1 MTSNLAVQS
10 VHTNDRVEPVRT
22 GIIEMPNRLMVGVV
36 CAVPTGS
43 SFTYGIELK
52 KWKAVAEHCRY
63 LENAEQCAMKHDF
76 CDTSVEEYGPDIDL
90 EVREKILDLLRA
102 IRGKFVVKCRTLRA
116 SHVTLAVNEYLRLL
130 GNMSAEDDQVF
141 SREDSPDIFRYRSIV
156 QEVFLRNFNATA
168 GNKELY
174 QEIERLVYRESA
186 LHNRP
191 KALETS
197 K

>member
-1 MTSNLAVQS
+1 MHA
-10 VHTNDRVEPVRT
+10 

-52 KWKAVAEHCRY
+52 KWKAVAQHCRY
-63 LENAEQCAMKHDF
+63 LENAERCALKQDF
-76 CDTSVEEYGPDIDL
+76 CDTSVEEYGPDIDFD
-90 EVREKILDLLRA
+90 VREKILDLLRA
-102 IRGKFVVKCRTLRA
+102 IRGKFVVKCRTIRA
-116 SHVTLAVNEYLRLL
+116 SDVTLAVNEYLRLL
-130 GNMSAEDDQVF
+130 GNMSANDEQVF
-141 SREDSPDIFRYRSIV
+141 SREDSPEIFRYRSIV
-156 QEVFLRNFNATA
+156 EEVFLVNFKATA

-191 KALETS
+191 KALEAS